1 MQKPT
6 LLALLVFAS
15 LLLSTVHAATRVY
28 KCGTTYSQFPCPG
41 GETIKADDIRS
52 RTQKTQSDRAIAS
65 DKKIADTMA
74 KNRLKQEK
82 RDIAANTP
90 RAVAQA
96 SQSKSKETTVQSRK
110 RKTSKPDWFIAQVPA
125 DKKNPHG
132 EKEVR

>member
-15 LLLSTVHAATRVY
+15 LSLATVQAATRVY
-28 KCGTTYSQFPCPG
+28 KCGTTYSQFPCAG

-52 RTQKTQSDRAIAS
+52 RAQKTQSDRAIAS
-65 DKKIADTMA
+65 DRKIANTMA

-82 RDIAANTP
+82 LDIAANTP

-96 SQSKSKETTVQSRK
+96 DQSEPDETTVQSRK
-110 RKTSKPDWFIAQVPA
+110 RKTSKPDWFIAQVPGN
-125 DKKNPHG
+125 KKKLQSA
-132 EKEVR
+132 KEVR

>member
-15 LLLSTVHAATRVY
+15 LPLSTVQAATRVY

-52 RTQKTQSDRAIAS
+52 RAQKTQSDRAIAS
-65 DKKIADTMA
+65 DRKIAETMA
-74 KNRLKQEK
+74 KNLLKQEK

-96 SQSKSKETTVQSRK
+96 NQAKPTKTTVQSRK
-110 RKTSKPDWFIAQVPA
+110 RSTKKPDWFIAQVPGNKEKLQSA
-125 DKKNPHG
+125 
-132 EKEVR
+132 KEVR

>member
-6 LLALLVFAS
+6 LLALLLFAS
-15 LLLSTVHAATRVY
+15 LSTVEAASGVY

-52 RTQKTQSDRAIAS
+52 GAQKKQSDRAIAS
-65 DKKIADTMA
+65 DKKIADNMA

-90 RAVAQA
+90 RAA
-96 SQSKSKETTVQSRK
+96 SRANPSEFKETVQSRK
-110 RKTSKPDWFIAQVPA
+110 RKTNKPNWFIAQVPGE
-125 DKKNPHG
+125 KKKPQTA
-132 EKEVR
+132 KEVR